1 MTPTTGRRYPSAVVA
16 VAAAAAI
23 ALAGCSSGSGGEPE
37 GPVTL
42 TMTIWG
48 NETDQKVMAE
58 RLALAKQEFPDV
70 TVKVQQI
77 PDEYD
82 TKLQTMVAG
91 GKAPDIMMIG
101 EAVNVLSSRGQLVD
115 LNAAYAQAGVDPSE
129 RFGDGAVATYSTDG
143 KLWASPDRGGAMVMY
158 YNKDIFDAAGVDYP
172 TNDWTWDEFR
182 SAAKATASGDTPEN
196 RVWGFGAG
204 DWWAWYMTF
213 MYQNGGEV
221 LDSEGNPVANSAEN
235 IEAME
240 FYNAMVFED
249 RSTLSPLD
257 YADAG
262 LDNGQPDPLFARGQL
277 AMEWTGFW
285 NIAALNQ
292 TDLNWDIAVLPRGQE
307 AAVPAFGS
315 GLAVS
320 TQSKQQQI
328 AAELVVFLTSA
339 EGQMPIVT
347 SGLDVPANIDAA
359 SSDEF
364 QNPAWNT
371 RGVNLAAFAD
381 SAPAIYSPPLVP
393 EWNEIQNAFR
403 DGLAGVWTENDPVP
417 PAMDE
422 VQAQLERIFR

>member
-1 MTPTTGRRYPSAVVA
+1 MIRSNHWRRPCAILATAVVA
-16 VAAAAAI
+16 GGV
-23 ALAGCSSGSGGEPE
+23 LAGCSGAASGDED
-37 GPVTL
+37 GPVSL

-48 NETDQKVMAE
+48 NETDKEVMAE
-58 RLALAKQEFPDV
+58 RLALAKEEFPDI

-82 TKLQTMVAG
+82 TKLQTMVSG
-91 GKAPDIMMIG
+91 GQAPDILMIS

-115 LNAAYAQAGVDPSE
+115 LNPAFEEAGIDPEE
-129 RFGDGAVATYSTDG
+129 RFGGAIETYTTDG
-143 KLWASPDRGGAMVMY
+143 KLWASPDRAGAMVMY
-158 YNKDIFDAAGVDYP
+158 YNKDIFDAQGVEYP
-172 TNDWTWDEFR
+172 TGDWTWDDFR
-182 SAAKATASGDTPEN
+182 AAAEQVTVREGEETTS
-196 RVWGFGAG
+196 WGFGAG

-221 LDSEGNPVANSAEN
+221 LDAEGAPVANSTEN
-235 IEAME
+235 VEAME

-292 TDLNWDIAVLPRGQE
+292 TELNWDIAPLPRGTD

-320 TQSKQQQI
+320 TQSDHQKE
-328 AAELVVFLTSA
+328 ATELVLFLSSLEA
-339 EGQMPIVT
+339 QMPIVT
-347 SGLDVPANIDAA
+347 SGLDVPANIEA
-359 SSDEF
+359 SLTPEF
-364 QNPAWNT
+364 QEPEWNT
-371 RGVNLAAFAD
+371 RGVNLAAFSD
-381 SAPAIYSPPLVP
+381 SAPHIYSPPLVP

-403 DGLAGVWTENDPVP
+403 DGLAPVWNENAPVE
-417 PAMDE
+417 PALDE
-422 VQAQLERIFR
+422 VQASLERILR